1 MQLGVVAL
9 QSTDVM
15 QVAPELLR
23 ALLQMAGEAVNLA
36 VFDADSMVLLY
47 REQGP
52 QSVTISSRLGSHR
65 PMHASSLGKAF
76 LSAMAESERRVLLSR
91 LTLKRY
97 TDQTITSPAALDRE
111 IAEIRARGFAL
122 DRSEF
127 EATLACCAAAVFD
140 HRGLP
145 VAAIS
150 VSGPAERVYAAIR
163 PDRPARRQHGPGDLG
178 AAGLCRPAVE
188 SPCLRR
194 RRTVF
199 SFNDIKSHSM
209 RWAAHWTGQLPR
221 PWAEADRRRAAAWII
236 AGRYADGQPRMT
248 WRVTT
253 DPDLRRRI
261 SEGVLAFPATIF
273 AASGRTRR
281 GGLRRPHRRSRRF
294 CPGRDGAGG
303 RRRRDLLAVA

>member
-1 MQLGVVAL
+1 MDVPRAVAKTSKPAKESKPEPPVGTLERGLSILGFFKTSPEATIPDVAEALGLSRSTTYRLAERLRELGFLEVSAGTGRWRLGREAVQLGVVAL

-23 ALLQMAGEAVNLA
+23 LLLQMAGEAVNLA

-111 IAEIRARGFAL
+111 IADIRARGFAL

-150 VSGPAERVYAAIR
+150 VSGPAERVT
-163 PDRPARRQHGPGDLG
+163 PQFDRIG
-178 AAGLCRPAVE
+178 ALVANTA
-188 SPCLRR
+188 
-194 RRTVF
+194 
-199 SFNDIKSHSM
+199 K
-209 RWAAHWTGQLPR
+209 A
-221 PWAEADRRRAAAWII
+221 
-236 AGRYADGQPRMT
+236 
-248 WRVTT
+248 
-253 DPDLRRRI
+253 I
-261 SEGVLAFPATIF
+261 SERLGHVP
-273 AASGRTRR
+273 R
-281 GGLRRPHRRSRRF
+281 G
-294 CPGRDGAGG
+294 
-303 RRRRDLLAVA
+303 

>member
-1 MQLGVVAL
+1 MAPAARPSGRAQSLALTARTRGDKVRAVPPARKSVVPKAAPVPSGTLERGLSILQFFKQSPEATIPEVAEAVRLSRSTTYRIAERLRELGFLEVNGNTNRWRLGREAVQLGVVAL

-76 LSAMAESERRVLLSR
+76 LAAMGEAERRVLLGR

-111 IAEIRARGFAL
+111 IAEIRARRYSI

-127 EATLACCAAAVFD
+127 EATLGCAAAAVFE

-150 VSGPAERVYAAIR
+150 VSGPAERVLPQI
-163 PDRPARRQHGPGDLG
+163 DRIGEMVANTADAVSQRLGFVPRR
-178 AAGLCRPAVE
+178 
-188 SPCLRR
+188 
-194 RRTVF
+194 
-199 SFNDIKSHSM
+199 
-209 RWAAHWTGQLPR
+209 
-221 PWAEADRRRAAAWII
+221 
-236 AGRYADGQPRMT
+236 
-248 WRVTT
+248 
-253 DPDLRRRI
+253 
-261 SEGVLAFPATIF
+261 
-273 AASGRTRR
+273 
-281 GGLRRPHRRSRRF
+281 
-294 CPGRDGAGG
+294 
-303 RRRRDLLAVA
+303 